1 MSSFVIES
9 EALLKEA
16 ATKIIQFA
24 EGCAIWLF
32 DGEMGSGKTRLIK
45 SICKVFEVTDNV
57 SSPSFAIIN
66 EYRNANNDRF
76 YHFDFY
82 RIKNEKEAMDLGL
95 EEYFDSGD
103 ICMIEWPSMI
113 ESMIP
118 NQYISIEIE
127 ILSEN
132 SRKIYLKKH
141 G

>member
-9 EALLKEA
+9 EALLEEA
-16 ATKIIQFA
+16 ATKIIHFA
-24 EGCAIWLF
+24 EGCTMWLF
-32 DGEMGSGKTRLIK
+32 DGEMGAGKTKLIK
-45 SICKVFEVTDNV
+45 SICKVFQVTDNV
-57 SSPSFAIIN
+57 SSPSFSIIN
-66 EYRNANNDRF
+66 EYINANNKRF

-82 RIKNEKEAMDLGL
+82 RIKNEQEALGLGL

-118 NQYISIEIE
+118 EQYINIEIE

-132 SRKIYLKKH
+132 SRKIHLTKH